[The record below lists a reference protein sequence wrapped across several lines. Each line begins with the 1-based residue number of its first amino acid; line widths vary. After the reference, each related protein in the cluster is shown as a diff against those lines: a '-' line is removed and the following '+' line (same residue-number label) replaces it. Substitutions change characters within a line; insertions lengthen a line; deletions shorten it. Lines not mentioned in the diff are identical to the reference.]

1 MRQEKAKDRS
11 RVNRGAARLAQLSQ
25 LALLRGQFCL
35 VEGSKVESIQWGA
48 FAKRL

>member
-1 MRQEKAKDRS
+1 MSLIWESPESQALGGL
-11 RVNRGAARLAQLSQ
+11 VLAQLSQ

>member
-1 MRQEKAKDRS
+1 
-11 RVNRGAARLAQLSQ
+11 VNRGAARLAQLSQ